1 MSQSTS
7 TDSAA
12 PVADSTTTNALVEE
26 IKSLEKTYI
35 ENLQQVEDL
44 NRKQL
49 ETLKALLPKQNG
61 LLSGIIN
68 NQQEK
73 LKEQEKEIADA
84 KSTIVGLKEQVSSL
98 KIRAARAEP

>member
-7 TDSAA
+7 TDSA
-12 PVADSTTTNALVEE
+12 PVADSITTNALVDE
-26 IKSLEKTYI
+26 IKGLEKTYI
-35 ENLQQVEDL
+35 ETLQQVEDL
-44 NRKQL
+44 NKKQL
-49 ETLKALLPKQNG
+49 DTLKALLPKQNG

-84 KSTIVGLKEQVSSL
+84 KSTIVSLKEQVSSL